1 VHFSSD
7 EAMNIYWYWELGASK
22 VMLADVLVL
31 AQTIRPMASL
41 YYLPLFHMFG
51 FNPRP
56 YTVVRLALLL
66 LDSLDEQ
73 TGRLGSA
80 TGRSS
85 AWTRIASSPCYA
97 LGLFPDCRH

>member
-1 VHFSSD
+1 
-7 EAMNIYWYWELGASK
+7 
-22 VMLADVLVL
+22 
-31 AQTIRPMASL
+31 MASL

-73 TGRLGSA
+73 TGRLGS
-80 TGRSS
+80 
-85 AWTRIASSPCYA
+85 SPC
-97 LGLFPDCRH
+97 DCRDIFRSQSRRLQGLLPG